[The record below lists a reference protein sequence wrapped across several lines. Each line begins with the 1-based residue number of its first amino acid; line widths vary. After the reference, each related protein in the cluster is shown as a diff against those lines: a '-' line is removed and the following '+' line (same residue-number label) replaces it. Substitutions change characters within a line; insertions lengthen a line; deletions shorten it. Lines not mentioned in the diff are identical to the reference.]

1 MAPTIAPII
10 MMSTSTM
17 RVIIRTEGCKQVR
30 RQDGPDGLGG
40 RAGRAGR
47 YFDQIEVRACLR
59 WSGFRT
65 MSCECCGSKVGLVCL
80 MFVVLR

>member
-1 MAPTIAPII
+1 
-10 MMSTSTM
+10 M
-17 RVIIRTEGCKQVR
+17 RVIIRADGCKQVR
-30 RQDGPDGLGG
+30 RQDGPDGRDGLGGLGG

-47 YFDQIEVRACLR
+47 YFEQIDVRACLGR
-59 WSGFRT
+59 SGFRT